1 MKSKLLVL
9 SAALMLVLC
18 GCQHKSE
25 EFVPDD
31 NPGGDVTPEVVHVT
45 SVSLNQTSA
54 TLNIGDTLTLQ
65 ETVLPENATN
75 KGVSWSASNGNVSV
89 DDGLVTALQAGTST
103 VTVTT
108 LDGSITASCNITIN
122 AEAVEET
129 INFGEEGSK
138 PVNTWVYWAAD
149 AAWNLGGSVV
159 MSTHKKVGNTLT
171 FAYTATGN
179 CDFGFQVFY
188 KRSSL
193 NEGASYRLTANINSQ
208 RAGTVKLN
216 GAPVE
221 LSAGDNLVEVKYVE
235 GGAAASSFQLV
246 VPTSMG
252 SNTFVINN
260 YEWEGI
266 LDIPGAVGVD
276 VANSKISFS
285 AVDGAANYLVKYYTE
300 GKALLA
306 SETVAASGAT
316 LTKLPT
322 NNGNYYVSVTAK
334 SSLDPKYDS
343 IESALVLFKI
353 GDDAI
358 VPAGG
363 PKTNMNFGEENNL
376 PLNKF
381 VYWAADAAWGLGG
394 SVTIA
399 SGNAYTEEGLVHIQ
413 YTATGN
419 CAFGLQIFYKNSE
432 LTNGTTY
439 KLNFKM
445 KVSVA
450 SNKYHFLST
459 ENSMALTADTW
470 TDVEYEYT
478 EASGKASLA
487 VIIPCDVAAANT
499 VELKGF
505 TWTAK

>member
-18 GCQHKSE
+18 GCQPKGND
-25 EFVPDD
+25 FVPDD
-31 NPGGDVTPEVVHVT
+31 NPGGDVTPDVVHVT

-54 TLNIGDTLTLQ
+54 TLNIGETLTLQ
-65 ETVLPENATN
+65 ATVLPENATN
-75 KGVSWSASNGNVSV
+75 KDVSWSASNGNVSV
-89 DDGLVTALQAGTST
+89 DDGLVTALQAGTAT
-103 VTVTT
+103 VTATS
-108 LDGSITASCNITIN
+108 LDGSITASCNITVN

-129 INFGEEGSK
+129 IGFAGETEK
-138 PVNTWVYWAAD
+138 AANTWVYWND
-149 AAWNLGGSVV
+149 QNWCGSNVTV
-159 MSTHKKVGNTLT
+159 ETHKKVGNTLT
-171 FAYTATGN
+171 FGYTVVTGN

-208 RAGTVKLN
+208 KAGTVKLN

-221 LSAGDNLVEVKYVE
+221 LSVGDNLVEVKYVE
-235 GGAAASSFQLV
+235 GGATASSFQLV

-266 LDIPGAVGVD
+266 LDIPGAVAVD
-276 VANSKISFS
+276 VANSKINFS

-300 GKALLA
+300 GKALLG

-322 NNGNYYVSVTAK
+322 ANGNYYVSVTAK

-353 GDDAI
+353 GDEAI

-381 VYWAADAAWGLGG
+381 VYWAADAAWNLGG
-394 SVTIA
+394 SVTVA
-399 SGNAYTEEGLVHIQ
+399 SGNAYTEEGLVHVQ
-413 YTATGN
+413 YTATGA

-439 KLNFKM
+439 KVSFKM
-445 KVSVA
+445 KA
-450 SNKYHFLST
+450 SAAGSTYHVLNTDINKTL
-459 ENSMALTADTW
+459 AADTW

-478 EASGKASLA
+478 EAANKASLA
-487 VIIPCDVAAANT
+487 VIIPSDIAAANT
-499 VELKGF
+499 VELKDF
-505 TWTAK
+505 SWTAK

>member
-18 GCQHKSE
+18 GCQHNNND
-25 EFVPDD
+25 FVPDD
-31 NPGGDVTPEVVHVT
+31 NPGGDVTPDVVHVT
-45 SVSLNQTSA
+45 SVSLNQTNA
-54 TLNIGDTLTLQ
+54 TLNIGDTFTLQ

-108 LDGSITASCNITIN
+108 LDGSITASCDITIN

-129 INFGEEGSK
+129 IGFAKEDEK
-138 PVNTWVYWAAD
+138 AQNTWVYWND
-149 AAWNLGGSVV
+149 QNWCGSNVTV
-159 MSTHKKVGNTLT
+159 ETHKKVGNTLT
-171 FAYTATGN
+171 FGYTVVTGN

-208 RAGTVKLN
+208 KAGTVKLN

-221 LSAGDNLVEVKYVE
+221 LSVGNNLVEVKYVE
-235 GGAAASSFQLV
+235 GGATASSFQLV

-252 SNTFVINN
+252 SNTIVINN

-266 LDIPGAVGVD
+266 LDIPGAVAVD
-276 VANSKISFS
+276 VANSKINFS

-300 GKALLA
+300 GKALLD

-322 NNGNYYVSVTAK
+322 ANGNYYVSVTAK

-363 PKTNMNFGEENNL
+363 PKTNMNFGEEANL

-394 SVTIA
+394 SVTVT
-399 SGNAYTEEGLVHIQ
+399 SGNAYTEEGLVHVQ

-439 KLNFKM
+439 TVSFKM
-445 KVSVA
+445 KVAVG

-459 ENSMALTADTW
+459 ENTMALTADTW

-478 EASGKASLA
+478 EAANKASLA
-487 VIIPCDVAAANT
+487 LIIPCDVAAANT

>member
-18 GCQHKSE
+18 GCQPKGND
-25 EFVPDD
+25 FVPDD
-31 NPGGDVTPEVVHVT
+31 NPGGDVTPDVVHVT

-65 ETVLPENATN
+65 ATVLPENATN
-75 KGVSWSASNGNVSV
+75 KGISWSASNGNVSV
-89 DDGLVTALQAGTST
+89 DDGLVTALQAGTAT
-103 VTVTT
+103 VTATS
-108 LDGSITASCNITIN
+108 LDGSITASCDITVN

-221 LSAGDNLVEVKYVE
+221 LSVGDNLVEVKYVE

-300 GKALLA
+300 GKALLD

-363 PKTNMNFGEENNL
+363 AKTNMNFGEENNL

-381 VYWAADAAWGLGG
+381 VYWAADAAWNLGG
-394 SVTIA
+394 SVTVA
-399 SGNAYTEEGLVHIQ
+399 SGNAYTEEGLVHVQ

-439 KLNFKM
+439 KVSFKM
-445 KVSVA
+445 KASVA
-450 SNKYHFLST
+450 GSSYHVLNTEINKTL
-459 ENSMALTADTW
+459 AADTW

-478 EASGKASLA
+478 EAANKASLA
-487 VIIPCDVAAANT
+487 VIIPSDIAAANT